1 MGSPRERL
9 KCEYSPFPS
18 KNAVLNTSDIVVKVK
33 EATNSDAWGPSGT
46 AMGEI
51 SDIMSSS
58 PEERAQAL
66 AMIWERLREAPERWR
81 KVYQLVTL
89 RESH

>member
-1 MGSPRERL
+1 MSDSLTGLAL
-9 KCEYSPFPS
+9 KAASAGKGLYKHG

-66 AMIWERLREAPERWR
+66 AMIWERLREVPERWR
-81 KVYQLVTL
+81 KV
-89 RESH
+89 